1 MLSKGFSN
9 INGTLKQMRQGRD
22 QETVYRYLSECI
34 DSETPDDLLDIFNRL
49 FLEQSNH
56 LDDDISDAIRR
67 ILKIEEP
74 EKSHQFFDRCVNII
88 VNSWEKNNRAP
99 LLFPKLLAVL
109 ENYSTTSK
117 RGTRKN
123 YRLNKLVKDYKNSKY
138 FINLE
143 RLDCAMN
150 STQETNN
157 DLIISLLHRYPYL
170 FQHYLTSD
178 ICSPEYIETVKHL
191 KTRRDKSFGINL
203 SQYVTYKIRL
213 ANTAHNQDLLS
224 QKLRNIRAIANP
236 TLLSDREL
244 NKALKQFLGVVDDR
258 FSYRGLAQNFSN
270 QFSFISTYKDYKK
283 NLFQYLNVSLN
294 STYGQRQ
301 LAPRLERHLF
311 TLLPHHN
318 EDKLTEILALRTSKS
333 LLNFLVV
340 ESTENP
346 QHYLFTDIVT
356 NLGVTRTMGLLVQL
370 ILISPKLKKNLE
382 SRFAILFDHYSSFSR
397 VDVPWLVKAMDY
409 LQIAFSLYFGKIT
422 IYNPVNSGKL
432 TDSGKST
439 E

>member
-22 QETVYRYLSECI
+22 QETVYRYLSQCI

-49 FLEQSNH
+49 FLEQSSA

-67 ILKIEEP
+67 ILKVEGAEE
-74 EKSHQFFDRCVNII
+74 SQQFFDRCVNII
-88 VNSWEKNNRAP
+88 VNSWEQSNRAP
-99 LLFPKLLAVL
+99 QLCPKLLTL
-109 ENYSTTSK
+109 LSRYSTTGK
-117 RGTRKN
+117 RSANKN
-123 YRLNKLVKDYKNSKY
+123 YRLNRLIKQYRKSKY

-157 DLIISLLHRYPYL
+157 DLVLSLLHRYPYL
-170 FQHYLTSD
+170 FQHYLVSD
-178 ICSPEYIETVKHL
+178 SCCSEYAQAVKHL
-191 KTRRDKSFGINL
+191 KTRQDKSFGINL

-213 ANTAHNQDLLS
+213 ANTAHNQDS
-224 QKLRNIRAIANP
+224 QSRKLRNIRAIPNP

-258 FSYRGLAQNFSN
+258 FSYRSLAQNFAN
-270 QFSFISTYKDYKK
+270 QFSFISTYKDYKER
-283 NLFQYLNVSLN
+283 LFQYLSVSLN

-301 LAPRLERHLF
+301 LASRLEQHLID
-311 TLLPHHN
+311 LLPDHN
-318 EDKLTEILALRTSKS
+318 LDKPTETLALRTSKS
-333 LLNFLVV
+333 LLNFLVI

-346 QHYLFTDIVT
+346 QHYLFIDIVT

-370 ILISPKLKKNLE
+370 ILLSPKLKTNLE

-397 VDVPWLVKAMDY
+397 VDVPWLVKALDY

-422 IYNPVNSGKL
+422 IYSPANRGKL
-432 TDSGKST
+432 IDGAK
-439 E
+439 